1 MQNYAPNVVEQS
13 IENLSNSTFY
23 GDEIDLIVVKDD
35 LSYRFKFE
43 FEFSWELIA
52 TDVDGDSTSCSL
64 SDFALLTNEPV
75 KSMNFPTTI
84 VSQWETLTNSI
95 AAFEYQLDDYKV
107 NFTFLYSFDLFC
119 EFRSTAMQQQLP
131 VRLNVLALMTMTRQL
146 HLPKS
151 LAPFWA
157 TF

>member
-1 MQNYAPNVVEQS
+1 M
-13 IENLSNSTFY
+13 
-23 GDEIDLIVVKDD
+23 IVVKDD

-75 KSMNFPTTI
+75 KSMNFPKTI

-107 NFTFLYSFDLFC
+107 NFIY
-119 EFRSTAMQQQLP
+119 FRFWIYFANLG
-131 VRLNVLALMTMTRQL
+131 VLQCNSGC
-146 HLPKS
+146 KS
-151 LAPFWA
+151 N
-157 TF
+157 

>member
-1 MQNYAPNVVEQS
+1 M
-13 IENLSNSTFY
+13 SNSTFY

-75 KSMNFPTTI
+75 KSMNFPKTI
-84 VSQWETLTNSI
+84 VTQWETLTNSI

-107 NFTFLYSFDLFC
+107 LNFCLTPPGARVPS
-119 EFRSTAMQQQLP
+119 
-131 VRLNVLALMTMTRQL
+131 
-146 HLPKS
+146 
-151 LAPFWA
+151 
-157 TF
+157 